1 MDAGADD
8 APALTSGLEIDGRYR
23 LEQVRHDHHEGNLH
37 ATLWRAKDASLE
49 RAVAVLIIAGAD
61 RKTRKRLTGAATV
74 AGRVTDSRFV
84 RVLDVGVL
92 PTDAG
97 ETVWVA
103 TEWVD
108 APSLAA
114 VVRDEPL
121 PPPVATEI
129 VWQCADAVAALQRSG
144 LGHGWLHPD
153 QVLLPDQALPRIT
166 GLQVGAELRG
176 PDAAVDDVQALGAL
190 LFAALTGRWPLVG
203 WSGLPLADA
212 RAAQAGRPRL
222 VHAGIGRDLDE
233 VTRTALSGG
242 YADARAMARALAVL
256 PRRSV
261 DAPEPPAVP
270 PGPTLWQRWS
280 WRLIPPA
287 VVLAI
292 GVVGW
297 AVGSELGRVPS
308 TARQPHLRL
317 PPATASAPQAGRA
330 SLVWSRPPTVTSFD
344 PEGDGTE
351 NDDATGLA
359 VDRDATTSWS
369 TSVDRGDPQFGGL
382 KSGVGILI
390 DLGRPRSV
398 QLAELAL
405 TREGATV
412 ELRAG
417 NQQPNAATDLP
428 VVASTADAR
437 ARTRLEIKPA
447 TSARF
452 WLVWFT
458 SVPREEGGYGVGVAE
473 VALLG

>member
-1 MDAGADD
+1 MDAGVDD
-8 APALTSGLEIDGRYR
+8 APVLAPGLEIDSRYR
-23 LEQVRHDHHEGNLH
+23 LDQVRHDHHEGPLH
-37 ATLWRAKDASLE
+37 AVLWRARDASLE
-49 RAVAVLIIAGAD
+49 RAVAILTVTGGD
-61 RKTRKRLTGAATV
+61 RKTRKRLTSAATV

-84 RVLDVGVL
+84 RVLDVGVIG
-92 PTDAG
+92 TDAG

-121 PPPVATEI
+121 SPPVATEI
-129 VWQCADAVAALQRSG
+129 VWQCADAVAALQRDG

-203 WSGLPLADA
+203 WSGLPLADP

-222 VHAGIGRDLDE
+222 VHAGIGRELDE
-233 VTRTALSGG
+233 VTCTALAGR
-242 YADARAMARALAVL
+242 YADARALARALGAL
-256 PRRSV
+256 PRRPV
-261 DAPEPPAVP
+261 DAPEPPPVA
-270 PGPTLWQRWS
+270 PGPSLWRRWS
-280 WRLIPPA
+280 WRVLPPVA
-287 VVLAI
+287 VLAI
-292 GVVGW
+292 GVIGW

-317 PPATASAPQAGRA
+317 PPATASAPDQGRA
-330 SLVWSRPPTVTSFD
+330 ELVWSKAPTVTSFD

-359 VDRDATTSWS
+359 VDRDPTTFWS
-369 TSVDRGDPQFGGL
+369 TSVYRDNPNFGGL
-382 KSGVGILI
+382 KSGVGILV

-398 QLAELAL
+398 RLAELAL
-405 TREGATV
+405 TQDGAVV

-417 NQQPNAATDLP
+417 NQQPNEAVDLP
-428 VVASTADAR
+428 VVASTADGR
-437 ARTRLEIKPA
+437 SRTRLDIDPA
-447 TSARF
+447 VSARF

-458 SVPREEGGYGVGVAE
+458 SVPRDDGGYGVGVAE

>member
-1 MDAGADD
+1 MNAGADD
-8 APALTSGLEIDGRYR
+8 APALAPGLEIDDRYR
-23 LEQVRHDHHEGNLH
+23 LDQIRHDHHEGNLH
-37 ATLWRAKDASLE
+37 AVLWRAQDASLG
-49 RAVAVLIIAGAD
+49 RAVAILTVTGGD
-61 RKTRKRLTGAATV
+61 RKSRKRLTGAATV

-84 RVLDVGVL
+84 RVLDVGSIA
-92 PTDAG
+92 TDAG
-97 ETVWVA
+97 ETIWVA

-129 VWQCADAVAALQRSG
+129 VWQCADAVVTLQRDG

-153 QVLLPDQALPRIT
+153 QVLLPEHALPRIT

-203 WSGLPLADA
+203 WSGLPLADP

-222 VHAGIGRDLDE
+222 VHAGIGRELDE

-242 YADARAMARALAVL
+242 YADARAMARALAAL
-256 PRRSV
+256 PRRPV
-261 DAPEPPAVP
+261 DVPEPPPVP

-280 WRLIPPA
+280 WRVVPPA

-292 GVVGW
+292 GIVGW

-317 PPATASAPQAGRA
+317 PPATASGPDQSRA
-330 SLVWSRPPTVTSFD
+330 ELVWSKAPLVTSFD

-359 VDRDATTSWS
+359 VDRDPTTFWS
-369 TSVDRGDPQFGGL
+369 TSVYRDDPHFGGL
-382 KSGVGILI
+382 KSGVGILL

-398 QLAELAL
+398 RLAELAL

-428 VVASTADAR
+428 VVASTADGR
-437 ARTRLEIKPA
+437 ARTRLDVDPA
-447 TSARF
+447 VNARF

-458 SVPREEGGYGVGVAE
+458 SVPREDAGYGVGVAE

>member
-1 MDAGADD
+1 MNAGADD
-8 APALTSGLEIDGRYR
+8 APGLAPGLEIDGRYQ
-23 LEQVRHDHHEGNLH
+23 LEQIRHDHHEGRLH
-37 ATLWRAKDASLE
+37 AVLWRAKDASLG
-49 RAVAVLIIAGAD
+49 RAVAILTVTGGD
-61 RKTRKRLTGAATV
+61 RRARKRLTDAATV
-74 AGRVTDSRFV
+74 AGRITDSRFV
-84 RVLDVGVL
+84 RVLDVGR
-92 PTDAG
+92 TKTADG

-121 PPPVATEI
+121 PPPLATEI
-129 VWQCADAVAALQRSG
+129 IWQCADAVAALQRDG

-153 QVLLPDQALPRIT
+153 QVLLPADALPRIT

-203 WSGLPLADA
+203 WSGLPLADP
-212 RAAQAGRPRL
+212 RAARAGRPRL
-222 VHAGIGRDLDE
+222 VHAGIGRELDD
-233 VTRTALSGG
+233 VTCKALGG
-242 YADARAMARALAVL
+242 EYADARALARALAVL

-261 DAPEPPAVP
+261 DAPEPPPVD

-280 WRLIPPA
+280 WRVIPPA
-287 VVLAI
+287 IVLAI

-317 PPATASAPQAGRA
+317 PPATASAADNGRA
-330 SLVWSRPPTVTSFD
+330 ELVWSTPPTVTSFD

-351 NDDATGLA
+351 NDDTTGLA
-359 VDRDATTSWS
+359 VDRDPTTFWS
-369 TSVDRGDPQFGGL
+369 TSVYRDNPHFGGL
-382 KSGVGILI
+382 KSGVGILV

-398 QLAELAL
+398 RLAELAL
-405 TREGATV
+405 TQNGAAV

-417 NQQPNAATDLP
+417 DQQPNQAADLP
-428 VVASTADAR
+428 VVASTADGR
-437 ARTRLEIKPA
+437 SRTRFDIDPA
-447 TSARF
+447 VSARY
-452 WLVWFT
+452 WLIWFT
-458 SVPREEGGYGVGVAE
+458 SVPREDGGYGVGVAE